1 MLKPTMDGSKSRGAS
16 PKVRTVAY
24 ALLVASLALFSVIL
38 VQIIIA
44 ELAYEDSSLKVH
56 EPISIGGN
64 SMLSGKSGVVR
75 GSGSETDPYVIE
87 GWTIRTV
94 SGAGVS
100 ISDTDVHLTLRNIR
114 VINEGTDEPEAVG
127 ILLTN
132 ASNVEVE
139 SCFVHS
145 FSCGIMVTGTGGN
158 ASGSGSVI
166 RCTLRFNT
174 VGICLNYV
182 SGWTVAY
189 CCLDYSDQAL
199 RVEDS
204 SHVKLSYTEIRWSDV
219 GFLLDNVTDCLVKT
233 NNIGDGFVDAVRCRN
248 ATFMDNSG
256 GATYKIANSS
266 EIVLSHNYF
275 SDGMG
280 IQLEGCSNASVEGN
294 LFMPGADRH
303 TSMAGISI
311 IDSHDSV
318 ISGNQLI
325 RSQGIVVRASHELLV
340 AHNYV
345 SQAGYGQHVQISG
358 LVVYDS
364 CRNLTISRNSLVDC
378 TGRGMSVYDLNHAR
392 IEQNNISGNNNLRL
406 DYYLDPLSEGVYIR
420 GSNLSIRDNLICNNT
435 FTPLSMQWY
444 QSKGLMLRACLDSTF
459 ERNRVSDTLT
469 AEGCNN
475 LTLTANVFEG
485 DWKISV
491 WQTSSVFQSSRI
503 LFVRNNFVGYGEVA
517 LNVWS
522 DVVLWNASYPE
533 GGNYWSSYVGQD
545 LMSGEGQNLTGSDGF
560 GDTPRFVGG
569 ITFDYY
575 PRMTAVPVDDIVQ
588 PCTTALVNGT
598 IGKRMYYLSKV
609 QVILRSFDTASPVSE
624 ILYSLDSG
632 GWQVSTSG
640 ITISGEGAHELRY
653 YAVDSRGNREEA
665 SVIVIA
671 IDSEAP
677 FLASPLKREY
687 VLRADTAETQFISA
701 KFDDN
706 TSGFMSSHLYFWDT
720 ASEIVPVGIFGPG
733 TESTEITA
741 WDSAGNSRSYTLVVI
756 ESVSPLR
763 KPLDSQGP
771 YGYWL
776 QIEILADV
784 GAFLSFL
791 VALTVSTRP
800 PRPTRTKWEPR
811 SEGERHYDEEVVN
824 GYPKFM
830 KKM

>member
-1 MLKPTMDGSKSRGAS
+1 MEGSKSGGAA

-24 ALLVASLALFSVIL
+24 VLLVASLALFSAIL
-38 VQIIIA
+38 IQTIFA

-56 EPISIGGN
+56 EPISIVGN
-64 SMLSGKSGVVR
+64 SMLSGESGVVR

-94 SGAGVS
+94 SGTGIS
-100 ISDTDVHLTLRNIR
+100 INDTDVHLTLRNIR
-114 VINEGTDEPEAVG
+114 VINDGAEESAAVG

-139 SCFVHS
+139 SCFVYS
-145 FSCGIMVTGTGGN
+145 FSCGIMVTGRG
-158 ASGSGSVI
+158 ADVSGSGSVV
-166 RCTLRFNT
+166 RCTLVRNT
-174 VGICLNYV
+174 VGICLNCV
-182 SGWTVAY
+182 SSWTVAY
-189 CCLDYSDQAL
+189 CLLEYSDQAL

-204 SHVKLSYTEIRWSDV
+204 SHVELSYTETRWSNV
-219 GFLLDNVTDCLVKT
+219 GLLLNNVTDCLVKT

-256 GATYKIANSS
+256 GATYMIANSS

-280 IQLEGCSNASVEGN
+280 IQLERCSNASVEGN

-345 SQAGYGQHVQISG
+345 SQAGYGQPVQISG

-378 TGRGMSVYDLNHAR
+378 TGRGMSVYDLNHAT
-392 IEQNNISGNNNLRL
+392 IEQNNISGNNKLRL
-406 DYYLDPLSEGVYIR
+406 DYYLPNHFSEGVYIR
-420 GSNLSIRDNLICNNT
+420 GGNLSIRDNLICDNT

-444 QSKGLMLRACLDSTF
+444 QSKGLMLAACLDSTF

-491 WQTSSVFQSSRI
+491 WQTSSIFQSSRI
-503 LFVRNNFVGYGEVA
+503 SFVRNNFVGDEEVA
-517 LNVWS
+517 LNVMS

-545 LMSGEGQNLTGSDGF
+545 LMSGEGQNMTGSDGF
-560 GDTPRFVGG
+560 GDTPRLVGG
-569 ITFDYY
+569 VTFDYY

-598 IGKRMYYLSKV
+598 IGKRMYYLSEV
-609 QVILRSFDTASPVSE
+609 QVSLRSFDTASSVSE

-665 SVIVIA
+665 GVIVIA

-677 FLASPLKREY
+677 FSASPLKREY

-701 KFDDN
+701 EFDDN
-706 TSGFMSSHLYFWDT
+706 TSGFMYSHLDFWYTTSD
-720 ASEIVPVGIFGPG
+720 IVPVIFGPG

-741 WDSAGNSRSYTLVVI
+741 WDSAGNSRSYTLVVVA
-756 ESVSPLR
+756 SVSPLR

-776 QIEILADV
+776 QIEVLAGA

-791 VALTVSTRP
+791 VALAISRRP
-800 PRPTRTKWEPR
+800 SHPKGTKWEPR